1 MPVDVA
7 VEEPRARVIG
17 GEAEGNLVTSD
28 TSGNHVAEDG
38 VVPVVIGAP
47 CAANDPEVVLK
58 IEGSANY

>member
-17 GEAEGNLVTSD
+17 GETEGNLVTSD
-28 TSGNHVAEDG
+28 TSGNDVAENG

-47 CAANDPEVVLK
+47 CTTNDPEVVLK
-58 IEGSANY
+58 IERSANY